1 MTLEGKFS
9 HETVLEKIRQAQE
22 NIEKAAKESGR
33 SGEDVILLAATKT
46 VDAETINFA
55 IDNGIKCIGEN
66 RVQELLD
73 KYDAINKDKVDIHF
87 IGTLQTNKVKYIADK
102 VSMIHSVDSVKL
114 AKEID
119 KQCKKIGKVMNVLV
133 EINIGREES
142 KGGIMP
148 EDCEAFLKEISVFEN
163 IRVCGLMTIPPKCQ
177 IDENVEKMT
186 RIDNENCK
194 KTSCSKISY
203 KNQDFFKK
211 IMKLFLDISQKKLDN
226 IYMQYLSMGMSD
238 DYEQAV
244 KEGSNIVRIGRG
256 LFGSRI

>member
-1 MTLEGKFS
+1 MDGKFS
-9 HETVLEKIRQAQE
+9 HETVRENIRQIKE
-22 NIEKAAKESGR
+22 NIKKAALEAGR
-33 SGEDVILLAATKT
+33 NPDDVLLLAATKT
-46 VDAETINFA
+46 VDADTINFA
-55 IDNGIKCIGEN
+55 VDNGITCIGEN
-66 RVQELLD
+66 RVQELCD
-73 KYDAINKDKVDIHF
+73 KYDSINKDKVDIHF

-133 EINIGREES
+133 EINIGKEES

-148 EDCEAFLKEISVFEN
+148 EDCEEFLKEISVFEN
-163 IRVCGLMTIPPKCQ
+163 IRVCGLMTIPPKCVSDAFQ
-177 IDENVEKMT
+177 SNQTTFDSENCQKMT
-186 RIDNENCK
+186 
-194 KTSCSKISY
+194 CSKISY

-226 IYMQYLSMGMSD
+226 INMQYLSMGMSD

-244 KEGSNIVRIGRG
+244 SEGANIVRIGRG
-256 LFGSRI
+256 LFGSRN

>member
-1 MTLEGKFS
+1 MDGKFS
-9 HETVLEKIRQAQE
+9 HETVRENIRQIKE
-22 NIEKAAKESGR
+22 NIKKSALEAGR
-33 SGEDVILLAATKT
+33 NPDDVLLLAATKT
-46 VDAETINFA
+46 VDADTINFA
-55 IDNGIKCIGEN
+55 VDNGITCIGEN
-66 RVQELLD
+66 RVQELCD
-73 KYDAINKDKVDIHF
+73 KYDSINKDKVDIHF

-114 AKEID
+114 AKDID

-133 EINIGREES
+133 EINIGKEES

-148 EDCEAFLKEISVFEN
+148 EDCEEFLKEISVFEN
-163 IRVCGLMTIPPKCQ
+163 IRVCGLMTIPPKCVSDDFQ
-177 IDENVEKMT
+177 SNQTTFDSENCQKMT
-186 RIDNENCK
+186 
-194 KTSCSKISY
+194 CSKISY

-244 KEGSNIVRIGRG
+244 SEGSSIVRVGRS